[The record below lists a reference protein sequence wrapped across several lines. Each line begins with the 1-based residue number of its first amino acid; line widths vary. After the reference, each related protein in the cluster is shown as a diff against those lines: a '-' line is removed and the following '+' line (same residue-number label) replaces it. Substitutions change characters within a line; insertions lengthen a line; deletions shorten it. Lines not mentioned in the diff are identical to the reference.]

1 MEISFR
7 NRESMVF
14 RIFSRQTGRTQ
25 ENTEC
30 VVPDTEA
37 DIEKIAAVQSAVFL
51 KSKDLTGRG
60 VLISGEAAA
69 SVLYIREGQE
79 GLSSL
84 RVRQPFSMEFEAD
97 NLESDAMAQVS
108 LLIQGTD
115 VRLVNPRKISVNF
128 EIEGTLE
135 CYCREKVLT
144 ESGLPEENPYGL
156 HAKTESRILTL
167 PNALGEKSVAV
178 NEQFSFP
185 AGTPKLSRL
194 VSERA
199 QLLIGDCQLIGGKC
213 IVKGSA
219 EILVCAL
226 AEESGEPVTKEFSVP
241 FSQILDIGA
250 ESMAFCIVRPEIAG
264 VYFDLIDTVNGE
276 KALDLELHAVLQL
289 LSFGEYSVSRI
300 TDVYSNLM
308 PTELIT
314 ESAGYERLSPPQK
327 RLIRASEHLSLTESC
342 GRLLNVFSSPSRTG
356 TEQGRLSAA
365 VNLDFLYENADG
377 KLSAGRRMLSVS
389 EEMETDGLQILGV
402 RTAELNARA
411 EGEAVDCSVNVEITF
426 LSAAQEDASVV
437 TGVALKEDSPYT
449 TDSFPTITLVRPE
462 GESLWELARRY
473 HSSEELIRAV
483 NADAG
488 DGQMLMIPKCLQAD
502 CGAERAFSKE

>member
-7 NRESMVF
+7 NRECMVY
-14 RIFSRQTGRTQ
+14 RAFSRQTGRTQ

-37 DIEKIAAVQSAVFL
+37 DIEKIAAVQSALFL

-79 GLSSL
+79 GLSCL
-84 RVRQPFSMEFEAD
+84 RVRQPFSMEFEVE

-108 LLIQGTD
+108 LLLQGAD
-115 VRLVNPRKISVNF
+115 VRLVNPRKISVTF

-135 CYCREKVLT
+135 CFCREKVLT

-156 HAKTESRILTL
+156 HAKTETQILTL

-178 NEQFSFP
+178 NEQFGIP

-194 VSERA
+194 VSEQA
-199 QLLIGDCQLIGGKC
+199 QLLIGDCQLIGSRC
-213 IVKGSA
+213 IVKGSV
-219 EILVCAL
+219 EILVCAM

-250 ESMAFCIVRPEIAG
+250 ESMAFCIVRPEITGA
-264 VYFDLIDTVNGE
+264 YFDLIDTVNGE

-308 PTELIT
+308 PTELIM

-327 RLIRASEHLSLTESC
+327 RTIGTSEHIGLTERC
-342 GRLLNVFSSPSRTG
+342 GRLLGVFGSPSRIAA
-356 TEQGRLSAA
+356 EQGKLSAA

-377 KLSAGRRMLSVS
+377 KLSAGRRMITIS
-389 EEMETDGLQILGV
+389 EETDTEGMQLLGV

-411 EGEAVDCSVNVEITF
+411 EGETVDCSVSLEITC
-426 LSAAQEDASVV
+426 LSGTREDSSVV
-437 TGVALKEDSPYT
+437 TGVALKEDSPYA
-449 TDSFPTITLVRPE
+449 TDSFPSVTLVRPE
-462 GESLWELARRY
+462 GESLWELARLY

-483 NADAG
+483 NADAKS
-488 DGQMLMIPKCLQAD
+488 GQMLMIPKCLQAY
-502 CGAERAFSKE
+502 CGADGAFSKE